1 MPAERAVFDTRFFI
15 EHYYSGDRRVLQK
28 TKQEIRRARKR
39 FVSAV
44 VLHEVFWLTL
54 GCEGKETAVL
64 RADLLEKDF
73 RVVDVDA
80 EIARVSAEL
89 RHKYGMCLADSVI
102 AATALIL
109 KAPCLSDDPHLKSVK
124 EIKTRWI

>member
-1 MPAERAVFDTRFFI
+1 MPVERAVFDTRFFV
-15 EHYYSGDRRVLQK
+15 EHYYSGDRRVLER
-28 TKQEIRRARKR
+28 TRAEIRRSRKR

-44 VLHEVFWLTL
+44 VLHEVYWLTL
-54 GCEGKETAVL
+54 GCEGEETAVL

-80 EIARVSAEL
+80 RVARVSAWL
-89 RHKYGMCLADSVI
+89 RHKYRMRLADSVI
-102 AATALIL
+102 AATALVL
-109 KAPCLSDDPHLKSVK
+109 KAPCLSDDPHLKAIK